1 MASGKCRHCG
11 LEGIDP
17 GQKVCPKCGGAV
29 LKPGIIKTCA
39 AVGTT
44 IGFALAVIAIL
55 FGGGPRVPLMVAG
68 VAAGAVAG
76 AAVGLIARL
85 FRIR

>member
-11 LEGIDP
+11 FEGIDP
-17 GQKVCPKCGGAV
+17 GQNVCPKCGGADPN
-29 LKPGIIKTCA
+29 PGIIKKCA

-55 FGGGPRVPLMVAG
+55 FGGGPRVPLVIAG
-68 VAAGAVAG
+68 AVAGAVAG

-85 FRIR
+85 FRIG